1 MTKRSIVFVF
11 IVVFVLA
18 AALQTRVE
26 VKAGYSKSFE
36 IVQKK
41 KEQNIAYFS
50 ALAESLFL
58 TGRRDILEGH
68 LNDAIK
74 IRLLD
79 FFIIS
84 YNGEMVSS
92 GSIRK
97 LSEAATITLL
107 QKQPTD
113 QILSFDSTYE
123 SESSIRKPTSVRS
136 GDSIE
141 NFRFMA
147 TDLGQG
153 WDIKLGINLDR
164 EAFFEE
170 MNNLVEDENRRMFIA
185 ASLLAIAI
193 FIFVSRDLRNVA
205 MGLRRQGAH
214 KSGKTKTFSAEAEAL
229 QNGIIGYE
237 EVVDRLKEDRRV
249 LSAQVLPSLRTEL
262 QSGKVPPYEFDCT
275 MVRTDINNFSQI
287 FRTYPTEEFL
297 ETINRFFV
305 DCSHIISRYHG
316 LIHEFVGDE
325 IIFYLKDDDHVN
337 SFTAALACIDEINT
351 AADRQHRASLER
363 GAYPFR
369 VKSSL
374 AHGKIRFGPLL
385 DGFSLAGAPL
395 IETTRVLSAVQEK
408 NENTVHFDAV
418 YMRFIHEGIEW
429 VNAFSVVLKGLDGER
444 QIMRYLGHQPLS
456 KLMETPALRALSL
469 ADYRD
474 PKSVVEIIQVA
485 SRSRDVALIRD
496 VNSCV
501 KRIQMSEENTPLAV
515 EMFEAIQRLVDLQ
528 KEHGPEE
535 LAKARETLLATLISS
550 LGRLHLSY
558 ETLKGLRG
566 WSILTSLFS
575 HVDHR
580 VVANTLET
588 LGRWHRAFSQQISSS
603 DFSKLVDNDQ
613 LRRLTESESSRVV
626 ANAIVLLGTI
636 EISKDVIRMLEHG
649 LRSSQPNVVASMR
662 YAISEIASY
671 YRDIDPV
678 YLRTQIE
685 FGRLVARV
693 EQKASA

>member
-1 MTKRSIVFVF
+1 MTKKSIVFVF
-11 IVVFVLA
+11 IVVFIIA
-18 AALQTRVE
+18 AAFQTHVE
-26 VKAGYSKSFE
+26 IKAGYSKSFE

-97 LSEAATITLL
+97 LSDAATVTLL
-107 QKQPTD
+107 QRHPFD
-113 QILSFDSTYE
+113 QILGFDSAYE
-123 SESSIRKPTSVRS
+123 AESSIRRPASARVS
-136 GDSIE
+136 ESIE

-147 TDLGQG
+147 TDLGNG
-153 WDIKLGINLDR
+153 WDIKVGINLDR

-170 MNNLVEDENRRMFIA
+170 MNRLVEDENLRMFIT

-193 FIFVSRDLRNVA
+193 FVFVSRDLRNVA
-205 MGLRRQGAH
+205 MSLRRQGAQ
-214 KSGKTKTFSAEAEAL
+214 KFGKTKTFSAEAEAL
-229 QNGIIGYE
+229 QNGILGYE
-237 EVVDRLKEDRRV
+237 EAVDRLKEDRRV
-249 LSAQVLPSLRTEL
+249 LSAQVLPSLCTEL
-262 QSGKVPPYEFDCT
+262 QSGRVPPYEFDCT

-287 FRTYPTEEFL
+287 FRTHPTDKFL
-297 ETINRFFV
+297 ETINLFFV

-337 SFTAALACIDEINT
+337 SFTAALACIDEINA
-351 AADRQHRASLER
+351 AADRQHQASVMR

-385 DGFSLAGAPL
+385 DGFSLAGVPL

-418 YMRFIHEGIEW
+418 YLKLIHEGIEW
-429 VNAFSVVLKGLDGER
+429 VNAFSVALKGLEGER
-444 QIMRYLGHQPLS
+444 QILRYTGHQPLS
-456 KLMETPALRALSL
+456 KLMEKPALRAISL

-474 PKSVVEIIQVA
+474 PKSIIEIIQVA
-485 SRSRDVALIRD
+485 SISGDVALIRD

-501 KRIQMSEENTPLAV
+501 KRIQMSEENAPLAI
-515 EMFEAIQRLVDLQ
+515 EMLEAIQNLNEAQ
-528 KEHGPEE
+528 KSPKSDEVV
-535 LAKARETLLATLISS
+535 KAREALLATLISS
-550 LGRLHLSY
+550 LGRLRLSY
-558 ETLKGLRG
+558 DTTLRLRG
-566 WSILTSLFS
+566 WNILKSLLS
-575 HVDHR
+575 HSDHR
-580 VVANTLET
+580 VVANILTT
-588 LGRWHRAFSQQISSS
+588 FARWRWALNQQLSSS
-603 DFSKLVDNDQ
+603 EFADLVDSDHL
-613 LRRLTESESSRVV
+613 LRLAGSESSRVA
-626 ANAIVLLGTI
+626 ANANMVLGMI
-636 EISKDVIRMLEHG
+636 EISKDVVKNLEQG
-649 LRSSQPNVVASMR
+649 MKSSRPNVVASTR
-662 YAISEIASY
+662 YAIQEIAAY
-671 YRDIDPV
+671 YRDVDPV
-678 YLRTQIE
+678 YLRTQIA
-685 FGRLVARV
+685 FCRLIERLD
-693 EQKASA
+693 QKASA

>member
-1 MTKRSIVFVF
+1 MTKKSIVFVF

-50 ALAESLFL
+50 AVAESLFL

-97 LSEAATITLL
+97 LSDAAIVTLL

-113 QILSFDSTYE
+113 QILSFDSAYE
-123 SESSIRKPTSVRS
+123 AESSIRKPTSVPAE
-136 GDSIE
+136 GSIE

-147 TDLGQG
+147 TDLGGG

-170 MNNLVEDENRRMFIA
+170 MNSLVEDENRRMFIA

-205 MGLRRQGAH
+205 MSLRRQGAH

-229 QNGIIGYE
+229 QNGLLGYE

-262 QSGKVPPYEFDCT
+262 QSGKTPPYEFDCT

-287 FRTYPTEEFL
+287 FRSYPTDEFL

-337 SFTAALACIDEINT
+337 SFTAALACIDEINA
-351 AADRQHRASLER
+351 AADRQHQASVQR

-418 YMRFIHEGIEW
+418 YMRYIHEGIEW
-429 VNAFSVVLKGLDGER
+429 VNAFSVVLKGLEGER
-444 QIMRYLGHQPLS
+444 QIMRYTGHQPLS
-456 KLMETPALRALSL
+456 KLLEKPALRALSL

-474 PKSVVEIIQVA
+474 PNSIIEIIQVA
-485 SRSRDVALIRD
+485 SKSHDVALIRD
-496 VNSCV
+496 VNSSV
-501 KRIQMSEENTPLAV
+501 KRIQMSEENAPLAI
-515 EMFEAIQRLVDLQ
+515 EMFEAIQKLV
-528 KEHGPEE
+528 ESR
-535 LAKARETLLATLISS
+535 KALESDEVTKAQEALLATLISS
-550 LGRLHLSY
+550 LGRLRLSY
-558 ETLKGLRG
+558 DATRRLRG
-566 WSILTSLFS
+566 WTILKSLLS
-575 HVDHR
+575 HSDHR
-580 VVANTLET
+580 VVANVLET
-588 LGRWHRAFSQQISSS
+588 FARWRWAFSQQISSS
-603 DFSKLVDNDQ
+603 EFADLVDSER
-613 LRRLTESESSRVV
+613 LRRLVDSDSSRVA
-626 ANAIVLLGTI
+626 ANANTVLGMI
-636 EISKDVIRMLEHG
+636 EISKDVVKNLEQG
-649 LRSSQPNVVASMR
+649 LKSSRPNVVASMR
-662 YAISEIASY
+662 YSIQEIAAY
-671 YRDIDPV
+671 YRDVDPV
-678 YLRTQIE
+678 YLRTQVAFCRLIE
-685 FGRLVARV
+685 RTD
-693 EQKASA
+693 QKASA